1 MYSFYDL
8 MENGGTNNPGFR
20 ALPDY
25 VQNQIL
31 ANMAYGGYYNPYM
44 AEGGKANGGSIFS
57 DNPKKVKFDPST
69 YKSRPD
75 AESSEIKSVTNS
87 LLSAGDRGAN
97 SNDFNQYS
105 TTINKYANMGNDT
118 SYMYTRNTPIGTE
131 EFFHN
136 TNQGNPIS
144 QLRRGN
150 QFINLSPD
158 QVNSYKQKVLTG
170 TGGFEDG
177 GSTFSGN
184 AWYQE
189 GGEEGAAQQEQIMQI
204 IQMYAQLTEMEPEAV
219 LEELQGM
226 EEEDQ
231 QQALQSMVEQ
241 IQSAQGQQQEAA
253 SEEQGQMAEDDAEEE
268 YMKRGGQPTFYN
280 GAMYQTGGYIPE
292 YGEMAYGGIHINPAN
307 KGKFTASAKSAGM
320 GVQEFASHV
329 LANKEDYSST
339 QVKRANF
346 AHNAAGWS
354 KAMGGPIV
362 GQEMEVTPKEL
373 ENLRKQGYQ
382 FQII

>member
-31 ANMAYGGYYNPYM
+31 ANMAYGGS
-44 AEGGKANGGSIFS
+44 A
-57 DNPKKVKFDPST
+57 PKKK
-69 YKSRPD
+69 YK
-75 AESSEIKSVTNS
+75 ESN
-87 LLSAGDRGAN
+87 
-97 SNDFNQYS
+97 
-105 TTINKYANMGNDT
+105 
-118 SYMYTRNTPIGTE
+118 
-131 EFFHN
+131 
-136 TNQGNPIS
+136 
-144 QLRRGN
+144 
-150 QFINLSPD
+150 
-158 QVNSYKQKVLTG
+158 
-170 TGGFEDG
+170 
-177 GSTFSGN
+177 FSGN

-241 IQSAQGQQQEAA
+241 IQSAQGQQQGDT
-253 SEEQGQMAEDDAEEE
+253 EEEGEVEEDDEEGE
-268 YMKRGGQPTFYN
+268 YMRRGGQPCYSCG
-280 GAMYQTGGYIPE
+280 GAMKYQTGGYIPE

-307 KGKFTASAKSAGM
+307 KGKFTESAQRAGM
-320 GVQEFASHV
+320 GVQEFASKV

>member
-8 MENGGTNNPGFR
+8 METGGTNNAGFN

-25 VQNQIL
+25 VQHQIL
-31 ANMAYGGYYNPYM
+31 ANMARGGN
-44 AEGGKANGGSIFS
+44 A
-57 DNPKKVKFDPST
+57 PKKK
-69 YKSRPD
+69 
-75 AESSEIKSVTNS
+75 
-87 LLSAGDRGAN
+87 
-97 SNDFNQYS
+97 
-105 TTINKYANMGNDT
+105 
-118 SYMYTRNTPIGTE
+118 
-131 EFFHN
+131 
-136 TNQGNPIS
+136 
-144 QLRRGN
+144 
-150 QFINLSPD
+150 
-158 QVNSYKQKVLTG
+158 YKQ
-170 TGGFEDG
+170 
-177 GSTFSGN
+177 SNFSGN

-226 EEEDQ
+226 EEEEQ

-241 IQSAQGQQQEAA
+241 IQSAQGQQQAGGD
-253 SEEQGQMAEDDAEEE
+253 EEQGEVGQDDEEGE
-268 YMKRGGQPTFYN
+268 YMRRGGQPCYSCG
-280 GAMYQTGGYIPE
+280 GAMKYQTGGYIPE
-292 YGEMAYGGIHINPAN
+292 YAEMAYGGIHINPAN
-307 KGKFTASAKSAGM
+307 EGKFTKSAKAAGM
-320 GVQEFASHV
+320 GVQEFAAQV
-329 LANKEDYSST
+329 LGNKEDYSST

-346 AHNAAGWS
+346 ARNAAAWN

>member
-31 ANMAYGGYYNPYM
+31 ANMAYGGN
-44 AEGGKANGGSIFS
+44 A
-57 DNPKKVKFDPST
+57 PKKK
-69 YKSRPD
+69 YK
-75 AESSEIKSVTNS
+75 ESN
-87 LLSAGDRGAN
+87 
-97 SNDFNQYS
+97 
-105 TTINKYANMGNDT
+105 
-118 SYMYTRNTPIGTE
+118 
-131 EFFHN
+131 
-136 TNQGNPIS
+136 
-144 QLRRGN
+144 
-150 QFINLSPD
+150 
-158 QVNSYKQKVLTG
+158 
-170 TGGFEDG
+170 
-177 GSTFSGN
+177 FSGN

-189 GGEEGAAQQEQIMQI
+189 GGEEGSQEEQIMQI

-241 IQSAQGQQQEAA
+241 IQSAQAQQQEAA
-253 SEEQGQMAEDDAEEE
+253 SEEQGEVSEDDAEEE

-280 GAMYQTGGYIPE
+280 GAMYQTGGYVPE
-292 YGEMAYGGIHINPAN
+292 YGEMAYGGGAPQNY
-307 KGKFTASAKSAGM
+307 SAK
-320 GVQEFASHV
+320 QTKKF
-329 LANKEDYSST
+329 
-339 QVKRANF
+339 NF
-346 AHNAAGWS
+346 
-354 KAMGGPIV
+354 AMGGPAV
-362 GQEMEVTPKEL
+362 GQEMEVTAKEL

>member
-1 MYSFYDL
+1 MHSFYDL

-25 VQNQIL
+25 VQHQIL
-31 ANMAYGGYYNPYM
+31 ANMAYGGN
-44 AEGGKANGGSIFS
+44 A
-57 DNPKKVKFDPST
+57 PKKK
-69 YKSRPD
+69 YK
-75 AESSEIKSVTNS
+75 ESN
-87 LLSAGDRGAN
+87 
-97 SNDFNQYS
+97 
-105 TTINKYANMGNDT
+105 
-118 SYMYTRNTPIGTE
+118 
-131 EFFHN
+131 
-136 TNQGNPIS
+136 
-144 QLRRGN
+144 
-150 QFINLSPD
+150 
-158 QVNSYKQKVLTG
+158 
-170 TGGFEDG
+170 
-177 GSTFSGN
+177 FSGN

-189 GGEEGAAQQEQIMQI
+189 GGEDGSQEEQIMQI
-204 IQMYAQLTEMEPEAV
+204 IQMYAQLTDMEPEAV

-226 EEEDQ
+226 KEEEQ
-231 QQALQSMVEQ
+231 QQALQSMVQQ
-241 IQSAQGQQQEAA
+241 IQSAQEQQQG
-253 SEEQGQMAEDDAEEE
+253 SDEEQGQVGQNDEEDQGEGE
-268 YMKRGGQPTFYN
+268 YMRRGGQPCYSCG
-280 GAMYQTGGYIPE
+280 GAMKYQTGGYIPE

-307 KGKFTASAKSAGM
+307 KGKFTESAKSAGM

-329 LANKEDYSST
+329 LANKEDYSSK

>member
-8 MENGGTNNPGFR
+8 MENGGTNNPGFK

-31 ANMAYGGYYNPYM
+31 ANMAYGG
-44 AEGGKANGGSIFS
+44 ST
-57 DNPKKVKFDPST
+57 PKKK
-69 YKSRPD
+69 YK
-75 AESSEIKSVTNS
+75 ESN
-87 LLSAGDRGAN
+87 
-97 SNDFNQYS
+97 
-105 TTINKYANMGNDT
+105 
-118 SYMYTRNTPIGTE
+118 
-131 EFFHN
+131 
-136 TNQGNPIS
+136 
-144 QLRRGN
+144 
-150 QFINLSPD
+150 
-158 QVNSYKQKVLTG
+158 
-170 TGGFEDG
+170 
-177 GSTFSGN
+177 FSGN

-241 IQSAQGQQQEAA
+241 IQSAQGQQQGDT
-253 SEEQGQMAEDDAEEE
+253 EEEGEVEEDDEEGE
-268 YMKRGGQPTFYN
+268 YMKRGGQPCYSCGGTMKYR
-280 GAMYQTGGYIPE
+280 TGGYIPE